1 MDMEIAVLS
10 FDGALLETFAQTV
23 RVLTTDP
30 FFHGTDFLFGER
42 LRCGDLYLTV
52 EGGAD
57 TSQTPFAGQE
67 FTADGIVDLLIVR
80 PEVHRHGVDI
90 PLLIR
95 FDGILNLLGILGQDV
110 GTDFFQ
116 IAVLI
121 RDGAGQREI
130 VELAETALF
139 FQKLIPAD
147 MDVLDGFKGSIQET
161 LPHGFLDRLGSCLE
175 LVDCHI
181 HIRQQVAGADQA
193 DELLPDGICAGEL
206 SLHIPDRYFVG
217 SQHHVHLIQAHT
229 QREEVAWQISLLDFL
244 SVVDCHINHRRYLT

>member
-1 MDMEIAVLS
+1 M
-10 FDGALLETFAQTV
+10 
-23 RVLTTDP
+23 
-30 FFHGTDFLFGER
+30 
-42 LRCGDLYLTV
+42 
-52 EGGAD
+52 
-57 TSQTPFAGQE
+57 
-67 FTADGIVDLLIVR
+67 R

-116 IAVLI
+116 IVILV

-130 VELAETALF
+130 VELAEAALF

-147 MDVLDGFKGSIQET
+147 MDILDGFEGSIHEF

-181 HIRQQVAGADQA
+181 HIRQQVTGADEA
-193 DELLPDGICAGEL
+193 DELLTDGICAGEFRL
-206 SLHIPDRYFVG
+206 YIPDRDFVG
-217 SQHHVHLIQAHT
+217 SQHQVHLIQAHT
-229 QREEVAWQISLLDFL
+229 QREEVAGQISLLDFL
-244 SVVDCHINHRRYLT
+244 SVVDCHFNHGQHLT